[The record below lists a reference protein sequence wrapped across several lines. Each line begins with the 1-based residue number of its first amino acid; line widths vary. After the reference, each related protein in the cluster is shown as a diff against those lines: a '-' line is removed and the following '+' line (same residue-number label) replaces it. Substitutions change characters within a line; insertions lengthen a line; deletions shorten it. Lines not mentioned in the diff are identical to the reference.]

1 MKIMEIEFFLEATRR
16 EQKTLWELPCEANF
30 VAGPQNS
37 VCRTWQRR
45 DNFHQLLLPRD
56 HISNYEHE
64 VYYLCHNLGKSSA
77 EQTPLG
83 RRPKVLV
90 FFSTFST
97 RRRAGLIEW
106 LSGEFNDGQFSCSYG
121 CKTVINFTASF
132 QCKLMAILGSKFNGT
147 AKLSATHCHDASFCK
162 TASVAHEQE
171 LTICKVQAL
180 VKS

>member
-1 MKIMEIEFFLEATRR
+1 MRSEFCCRA
-16 EQKTLWELPCEANF
+16 P
-30 VAGPQNS
+30 NS

-83 RRPKVLV
+83 SRPKVLV
-90 FFSTFST
+90 FTIFST

-106 LSGEFNDGQFSCSYG
+106 LSGEFNDGPFSCSYG

-132 QCKLMAILGSKFNGT
+132 QWKLMAILGSTFNGT
-147 AKLSATHCHDASFCK
+147 AKLSATRCTMQVCK
-162 TASVAHEQE
+162 IANVAREQE
-171 LTICKVQAL
+171 LTICKGMDLCSCELCACNC
-180 VKS
+180 SATIGH